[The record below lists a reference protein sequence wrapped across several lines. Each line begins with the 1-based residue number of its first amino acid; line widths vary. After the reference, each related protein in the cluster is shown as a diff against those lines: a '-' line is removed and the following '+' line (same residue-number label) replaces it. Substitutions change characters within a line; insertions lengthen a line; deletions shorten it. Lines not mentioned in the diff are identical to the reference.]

1 MGIFDFFKKKQVEKQ
16 NMTYAN
22 MLNGT
27 IPIFSSYGEDIYA
40 SDVVNQA
47 LYTIVT
53 EVKKLNPKHI
63 RKKGFDVVS
72 VDDTLQT
79 ILDDPNELM
88 TTSDFIEK
96 ITWNYLL
103 HYNSFIYIERNM
115 NDEVVGLYPLSPVNV
130 TFLERAKQLYVEM
143 HFVNG
148 SKHVLPYT
156 SLIHIKSHYSINDFM
171 GGNEQGQPNNLPLLN
186 TLKLNDILLQG
197 IKKSL
202 QSSFAINGVV
212 KYNTMLDD
220 GTMAQNIAKFEEQL
234 HNSQSGLLG
243 IDNKSEFIQ
252 LNRNIQIV
260 DEPTLKFID
269 DKILRNFGTPIEIVR
284 GDYTTEQYEAFYQKT
299 IEPIVIAFSQSFTK
313 ALFTRKQNTG
323 FKNSIVFYPKELVFM
338 NTSQKLAMIKEL
350 GASGTL
356 FENEKRV
363 AFGYEPLPELVGIRL
378 QSLNYVDVS
387 IAKTYQVGGSPIDN
401 TGDSKED
408 DEDLGGE
415 NDDE

>member
-1 MGIFDFFKKKQVEKQ
+1 MGIFDFFKKKQIEKQ

-27 IPIFSSYGEDIYA
+27 TPIFSQYGDDIYA

-63 RKKGFDVVS
+63 RKKGFDVVAI
-72 VDDTLQT
+72 DDTLQS

-88 TTSDFIEK
+88 TTSDFLEK

-103 HYNSFIYIERNM
+103 HYNSFIYVERDF
-115 NDEVVGLYPLSPVNV
+115 NDNVIGLYPLSPTNV
-130 TFLERAKQLYVEM
+130 TFLEGGSVLYVSLS
-143 HFVNG
+143 FPNG
-148 SKHVLPYT
+148 SKHTIPYS
-156 SLIHIKSHYSINDFM
+156 SLIHIKSHYSINDYM
-171 GGNEQGQPNNLPLLN
+171 GGNEAGQPNNVPLLQ

-197 IKKSL
+197 VKKSL

-220 GTMAQNIAKFEEQL
+220 GSMKENIAKFEEQL
-234 HNSQSGLLG
+234 KNNNSGLLG

-284 GDYTTEQYEAFYQKT
+284 GDYTMEQYEAFYQKT
-299 IEPIVIAFSQSFTK
+299 IEPIVITFSQAFTK
-313 ALFTRKQNTG
+313 ALFTKKQNVG
-323 FKNSIVFYPKELVFM
+323 FKNSVVFYTKELVFM

-363 AFGYEPLPELVGIRL
+363 AFGYEPLPELVGVRL

-387 IAKTYQVGGSPIDN
+387 IAKEYQVGSQPTETN
-401 TGDSKED
+401 
-408 DEDLGGE
+408 GGE
-415 NDDE
+415 NDE

>member
-1 MGIFDFFKKKQVEKQ
+1 MGIFDFFKKKHVEKQ

-27 IPIFSSYGEDIYA
+27 TPIFSSYGDDIYA

-47 LYTIVT
+47 IYTIVT
-53 EVKKLNPKHI
+53 ELKKLNPKHI

-72 VDDTLQT
+72 VDDTLQSV
-79 ILDDPNELM
+79 LDDPNELM

-96 ITWNYLL
+96 MSWNYLL
-103 HYNSFIYIERNM
+103 HYNSFIYVERDV
-115 NDEVVGLYPLSPVNV
+115 NDNVIGLYPLTPTNV
-130 TFLERAKQLYVEM
+130 TFLDSAGVLYVSLS
-143 HFVNG
+143 FPNG
-148 SKHVLPYT
+148 VKHTIPYS
-156 SLIHIKSHYSINDFM
+156 SLIHIKRHYSVNDYM
-171 GGNEQGQPNNLPLLN
+171 GGNELGQPNNKPLLQ
-186 TLKLNDILLQG
+186 TLRLNDILLQG
-197 IKKSL
+197 VKKSL

-220 GTMAQNIAKFEEQL
+220 GSMKENIAKFEEQL
-234 HNSQSGLLG
+234 HNNDSGLLG

-260 DEPTLKFID
+260 DEATLRFID

-299 IEPIVIAFSQSFTK
+299 IEPIVIAFSQAFTK
-313 ALFTRKQNTG
+313 ALFTKKQNTG
-323 FKNSIVFYPKELVFM
+323 FKNSVVFYPKELVFM

-387 IAKTYQVGGSPIDN
+387 IAKEYQVGTVN
-401 TGDSKED
+401 NE
-408 DEDLGGE
+408 GGE
-415 NDDE
+415 EDAD

>member
-1 MGIFDFFKKKQVEKQ
+1 MGIFDFFKKKQIEKQ
-16 NMTYAN
+16 KMKYAS

-27 IPIFSSYGEDIYA
+27 IPIFSQYGEDIYA

-53 EVKKLNPKHI
+53 ELKKLNPKHI
-63 RKKGFDVVS
+63 RKKGFDVVC
-72 VDDTLQT
+72 VDDTLQSV
-79 ILDDPNELM
+79 LDDPNELM

-96 ITWNYLL
+96 FSWNYLL
-103 HYNSFIYIERNM
+103 HYNSFIYIERNK
-115 NDEVVGLYPLSPVNV
+115 NDEVIGLYPLSPTNV
-130 TFLERAKQLYVEM
+130 TFLESAGVLYVSLS
-143 HFVNG
+143 FPNG
-148 SKHVLPYT
+148 QKHTIPYS
-156 SLIHIKSHYSINDFM
+156 SLIHIKSHYSVNDYM
-171 GGNEQGQPNNLPLLN
+171 GGNELGQPNNLPLLN

-202 QSSFAINGVV
+202 KSSFAINGIV

-260 DEPTLKFID
+260 DEPTLRFID

-299 IEPIVIAFSQSFTK
+299 IEPIVIAFSQAFTK
-313 ALFTRKQNTG
+313 RLFTKKQNTG
-323 FKNSIVFYPKELVFM
+323 FKNSVVFYPKELVFM
-338 NTSQKLAMIKEL
+338 NTSQKLEMIKEL

-387 IAKTYQVGGSPIDN
+387 IAKEYQVGTQAIVTN
-401 TGDSKED
+401 E
-408 DEDLGGE
+408 GGE
-415 NDDE
+415 EDE